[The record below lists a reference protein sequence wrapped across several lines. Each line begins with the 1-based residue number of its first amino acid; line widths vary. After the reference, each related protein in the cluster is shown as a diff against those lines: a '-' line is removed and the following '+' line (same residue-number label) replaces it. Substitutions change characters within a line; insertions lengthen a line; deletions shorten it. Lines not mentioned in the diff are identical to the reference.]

1 MNIKYPYICFN
12 HYIVHD
18 WLDEARDRGS
28 LMPNCKVDNGVSIIC
43 LRLEEWQGRSWISV
57 RETSLC
63 ACAYKIWST
72 AIKTYARTM
81 VLLLS
86 SMHGIPSLVKGL
98 KLIVDISINMQRIS
112 A

>member
-1 MNIKYPYICFN
+1 M
-12 HYIVHD
+12 HV
-18 WLDEARDRGS
+18 WLDEARDRRS
-28 LMPNCKVDNGVSIIC
+28 LMSNCKVDNGVSIIC
-43 LRLEEWQGRSWISV
+43 LRLEEWQRQTLI
-57 RETSLC
+57 C